1 MAAIVQR
8 RMLIT
13 IFVTLAAFLIAFKP
27 VRLGPFEEF
36 RIELRMR
43 YRFIEPF
50 SQIAKDQPMEQL
62 VKETLEKA
70 KFDKPEFVSV
80 ETVGEHLLV
89 IEDDAAVNTSEAL
102 KRQERINSII
112 RENFPKAQLIEA
124 QREAKGERP
133 IWQIGHIGVFKPSLN
148 LRLGLDLQGG
158 SRIVLQCRRAEFVFE
173 LDKPIDPKQREA
185 ARETITASLEQRGL
199 ENFDVQVEE
208 TGKIVLVRSQ
218 ATPREAESQ
227 VRLIETTLR
236 SLYGGAKE
244 LKERRQFFPLDAGK
258 VNTVR
263 EIVDRR
269 VNRYGVSEPQ
279 VYVEGTDRVVV
290 EMPGVRNPEEA
301 LRLIGEMGELEFR
314 SVPEKYKVE
323 VETSPTGTK
332 ERVIFRNAEGKEVPH
347 YQVYAESTLVVKGME
362 LSPPTVV
369 GYDQF
374 GRPEVHLTFNRNGAR
389 KFADFTRRNVGKHLA
404 IWYDRECI
412 SAPVV
417 QEPILDG
424 RARITGI
431 GSFEEANLLKVILD
445 AGALPVPV
453 SVLWRQSISPT
464 LGTDTIHKSVN
475 AGVLAAIL
483 IAAFMI
489 GYYRLPGL
497 LACFALA
504 IYFLIVL
511 AVMSLQIGDWRPVLT
526 LPGIVG
532 LIVSLGMAVDVN
544 VISLERL
551 KEELRSGRS
560 LRIAVEAAFE
570 RSWTAILDAHVTVLI
585 AAAVLYYFGIGP
597 VKGFATTL
605 TIGTLANLF
614 SAFFSVRGMMEWIV
628 RTPVGERVSW
638 FQTFADIP
646 AVKSLIAV
654 KQSQSPQ

>member
-1 MAAIVQR
+1 MAAVAQR

-13 IFVTLAAFLIAFKP
+13 VLVTLVAFLVAFKP

-36 RIELRMR
+36 RVELKMR
-43 YRFIEPF
+43 YRFAEPISKF
-50 SQIAKDQPMEQL
+50 AKDQPMEQL
-62 VKETLEKA
+62 VRDALEKA

-89 IEDDAAVNTSEAL
+89 IEDDAAASMSEAL
-102 KRQERINSII
+102 RRQEQIDSII
-112 RENFPKAQLIEA
+112 RKRFPTAQLIEA
-124 QREAKGERP
+124 ERQAKGEKPLLQMGR
-133 IWQIGHIGVFKPSLN
+133 IGIFKPTVD

-185 ARETITASLEQRGL
+185 ARETITAALERRGL

-208 TGKIVLVRSQ
+208 TGKIIFIRSQ

-236 SLYGGAKE
+236 SLYGGARE
-244 LKERRQFFPLDAGK
+244 LKERRQFFPLDQTK

-263 EIVDRR
+263 EIVERR
-269 VNRYGVSEPQ
+269 INRYGVSEPQ

-314 SVPEKYKVE
+314 SVPDKYRVE

-332 ERVIFRNAEGKEVPH
+332 ERVIFRDSEGREVPQ
-347 YQVYAESTLVVKGME
+347 YQVYAESTLVVKGTE
-362 LSPPTVV
+362 LSPPTVI

-374 GRPEVHLTFNRNGAR
+374 GRPEVHLTLNREGAR

-445 AGALPVPV
+445 AGALPVPI

-464 LGTDTIHKSVN
+464 LGIDTIHKSIN
-475 AGVLAAIL
+475 AGILAAIL
-483 IAAFMI
+483 IAAFVI

-497 LACFALA
+497 LACVALA
-504 IYFLIVL
+504 IYFLIV
-511 AVMSLQIGDWRPVLT
+511 QDR
-526 LPGIVG
+526 
-532 LIVSLGMAVDVN
+532 
-544 VISLERL
+544 
-551 KEELRSGRS
+551 K
-560 LRIAVEAAFE
+560 
-570 RSWTAILDAHVTVLI
+570 
-585 AAAVLYYFGIGP
+585 
-597 VKGFATTL
+597 
-605 TIGTLANLF
+605 
-614 SAFFSVRGMMEWIV
+614 SVV
-628 RTPVGERVSW
+628 
-638 FQTFADIP
+638 
-646 AVKSLIAV
+646 
-654 KQSQSPQ
+654 

>member
-1 MAAIVQR
+1 MAAVAQR

-13 IFVTLAAFLIAFKP
+13 ALVTLVAFLVAFKP

-36 RIELRMR
+36 RVELKMR
-43 YRFIEPF
+43 YRFAEPISKF
-50 SQIAKDQPMEQL
+50 AKDQPMEQL
-62 VKETLEKA
+62 VRDALEKA
-70 KFDKPEFVSV
+70 KFDKPEFVSI

-89 IEDDAAVNTSEAL
+89 IEDDAAASMSEAL
-102 KRQERINSII
+102 KRQEQIDSIM
-112 RENFPKAQLIEA
+112 RKRFPVAQLIEA
-124 QREAKGERP
+124 ERQAKGEKPLLQMGR
-133 IWQIGHIGVFKPSLN
+133 IGIFKPTVD

-185 ARETITASLEQRGL
+185 ARETITAALERRGL

-208 TGKIVLVRSQ
+208 TGKIVFVRSQ

-244 LKERRQFFPLDAGK
+244 LKERRQFFPLDQTK

-263 EIVDRR
+263 EIVERR

-314 SVPEKYKVE
+314 SVPEKYRVE
-323 VETSPTGTK
+323 FETSPTGAK
-332 ERVIFRNAEGKEVPH
+332 ERVIFRDAEGKEVPQ
-347 YQVYAESTLVVKGME
+347 YQVYAESNLVVKGTE
-362 LSPPTVV
+362 LSPPTVI

-374 GRPEVHLTFNRNGAR
+374 GRPEVHLTFNREGAR

-464 LGTDTIHKSVN
+464 LGIDTIHKSIN
-475 AGVLAAIL
+475 AGILAAIL

-497 LACFALA
+497 LACVALA

-544 VISLERL
+544 VISFERL
-551 KEELRSGRS
+551 KEELRAGRP
-560 LRIAVEAAFE
+560 LRIAVEAAFD

-585 AAAVLYYFGIGP
+585 AAAVLYYFGTGP

-614 SAFFSVRGMMEWIV
+614 SAFFSVRGMMEWVV
-628 RTPVGERVSW
+628 RTRLGERVEL
-638 FQTFADIP
+638 FRTFADIP
-646 AVKSLIAV
+646 AVQKLMTA
-654 KQSQSPQ
+654 QR

>member
-1 MAAIVQR
+1 MAAVAQR

-13 IFVTLAAFLIAFKP
+13 VLVTLVAFLVAFKP

-36 RIELRMR
+36 RVELKMR
-43 YRFIEPF
+43 YRFAEPISKF
-50 SQIAKDQPMEQL
+50 AKDQPMEQL
-62 VKETLEKA
+62 VRDALEKA
-70 KFDKPEFVSV
+70 KFDKPKFVSV

-89 IEDDAAVNTSEAL
+89 IEDDAAASMSEAL
-102 KRQERINSII
+102 KRQERIDSII
-112 RENFPKAQLIEA
+112 RKRFPTAQLIEA
-124 QREAKGERP
+124 ERQAKGEKPLLQMGR
-133 IWQIGHIGVFKPSLN
+133 IGIFKPTVD

-185 ARETITASLEQRGL
+185 ARETITAALERRGL

-208 TGKIVLVRSQ
+208 TGKIIFIRSQ

-236 SLYGGAKE
+236 SLYGGARE
-244 LKERRQFFPLDAGK
+244 LKERRQFFPLDQAK

-263 EIVDRR
+263 EIVERR

-314 SVPEKYKVE
+314 SVPDKYRVE
-323 VETSPTGTK
+323 VKTSPTGTK
-332 ERVIFRNAEGKEVPH
+332 ERVIFRDSEGREVPQ
-347 YQVYAESTLVVKGME
+347 YQVYAESTLVVKGTE
-362 LSPPTVV
+362 LSPPTVI

-374 GRPEVHLTFNRNGAR
+374 GRPEVHLTLNREGAR

-424 RARITGI
+424 RARITEI

-464 LGTDTIHKSVN
+464 LGIDTIHKSIN
-475 AGVLAAIL
+475 AGILAAIL
-483 IAAFMI
+483 IAAFVI

-497 LACFALA
+497 LACVALA

-511 AVMSLQIGDWRPVLT
+511 AVMSLQVGDWRPVLT

-544 VISLERL
+544 VISFERL
-551 KEELRSGRS
+551 KEELRAGRP
-560 LRIAVEAAFE
+560 LRIAVEAAFD

-585 AAAVLYYFGIGP
+585 AAAVLYYFGTGP

-614 SAFFSVRGMMEWIV
+614 SAFFSVRGMMEWVV
-628 RTPVGERVSW
+628 RTRLGERVEL
-638 FQTFADIP
+638 FRTFADIP
-646 AVKSLIAV
+646 AVQRLLTA
-654 KQSQSPQ
+654 QR

>member
-1 MAAIVQR
+1 MAAVAQR

-13 IFVTLAAFLIAFKP
+13 VLVTLVAFLVAFKP

-36 RIELRMR
+36 RVELKMR
-43 YRFIEPF
+43 YRFAEPISKF
-50 SQIAKDQPMEQL
+50 AKDQPMEQL
-62 VKETLEKA
+62 VRDALEKA

-89 IEDDAAVNTSEAL
+89 IEDDAAASMSEAL
-102 KRQERINSII
+102 RRQEQIDSII
-112 RENFPKAQLIEA
+112 RKRFPTAQLIEA
-124 QREAKGERP
+124 ERQAKGEKPLLQMGR
-133 IWQIGHIGVFKPSLN
+133 IGIFKPTVD

-185 ARETITASLEQRGL
+185 ARETITAALERRGL
-199 ENFDVQVEE
+199 ENFDVHVEE
-208 TGKIVLVRSQ
+208 TGKVIFVRSQ
-218 ATPREAESQ
+218 ATAREAESQ

-236 SLYGGAKE
+236 SLYGGARE
-244 LKERRQFFPLDAGK
+244 LKERRQFFPLDQAK

-263 EIVDRR
+263 EIVERR

-314 SVPEKYKVE
+314 SVPDKYRVE

-332 ERVIFRNAEGKEVPH
+332 ERVIFRDSEGREVPQ
-347 YQVYAESTLVVKGME
+347 YQVYAESTLVVKGTE
-362 LSPPTVV
+362 LSPPTVI

-374 GRPEVHLTFNRNGAR
+374 GRPEVHLTLNREGAR

-464 LGTDTIHKSVN
+464 LGIDTIHKSIN
-475 AGVLAAIL
+475 AGILAAIL
-483 IAAFMI
+483 IAAFMM

-497 LACFALA
+497 LACVALA

-544 VISLERL
+544 VISFERL
-551 KEELRSGRS
+551 KEELRAGRP
-560 LRIAVEAAFE
+560 LRIAVEAAFD

-585 AAAVLYYFGIGP
+585 AAAVLYYFGTGP

-614 SAFFSVRGMMEWIV
+614 SAFFSVRGMMEWVV
-628 RTPVGERVSW
+628 RTRLGERVEL
-638 FQTFADIP
+638 FRTFADIP
-646 AVKSLIAV
+646 AVQKLLTA
-654 KQSQSPQ
+654 QR

>member
-1 MAAIVQR
+1 MAAVAQR

-13 IFVTLAAFLIAFKP
+13 VLVTLVAFLVAFKP

-36 RIELRMR
+36 RIELKMR
-43 YRFIEPF
+43 YRFAEPISKF
-50 SQIAKDQPMEQL
+50 AKEQPMEQL
-62 VKETLEKA
+62 VRDALEKA

-89 IEDDAAVNTSEAL
+89 IEDDAAASMSEAL
-102 KRQERINSII
+102 RRQEQIDSII
-112 RENFPKAQLIEA
+112 RKRFPTAQLIEA
-124 QREAKGERP
+124 ERQAKGEKPLLQMGR
-133 IWQIGHIGVFKPSLN
+133 IGIFKPTVD

-185 ARETITASLEQRGL
+185 ARETITAALERRGL

-208 TGKIVLVRSQ
+208 TGKIIFIRSQ

-236 SLYGGAKE
+236 SLYGGARE
-244 LKERRQFFPLDAGK
+244 LKERRQFFPLDQTK

-263 EIVDRR
+263 EIVERR
-269 VNRYGVSEPQ
+269 INRYGVSEPQ

-314 SVPEKYKVE
+314 SVPDKYRVE
-323 VETSPTGTK
+323 VETSPTGMK
-332 ERVIFRNAEGKEVPH
+332 ERVIFRDSEGREVPQ
-347 YQVYAESTLVVKGME
+347 YQVYAESTLVVKGTE
-362 LSPPTVV
+362 LSPPTVI

-374 GRPEVHLTFNRNGAR
+374 GRPEVHLTLNREGAR

-464 LGTDTIHKSVN
+464 LGIDTIHKSIN
-475 AGVLAAIL
+475 AGILAAIL

-497 LACFALA
+497 LACVALA

-544 VISLERL
+544 VISFERL
-551 KEELRSGRS
+551 KEELRAGRP
-560 LRIAVEAAFE
+560 LRIAVEAAFD

-585 AAAVLYYFGIGP
+585 AAAVLYYFGTGP

-614 SAFFSVRGMMEWIV
+614 SAFFSVRGMMEWVV
-628 RTPVGERVSW
+628 RTRLGERVEL
-638 FQTFADIP
+638 FRTFADIP
-646 AVKSLIAV
+646 AVQRLLTA
-654 KQSQSPQ
+654 QR

>member
-1 MAAIVQR
+1 MTAIVQR

-13 IFVTLAAFLIAFKP
+13 LLVGFAAFLVAFKP
-27 VRLGPFEEF
+27 IKLGPFEEF

-43 YRFIEPF
+43 YRFIQPF
-50 SQIAKDQPMEQL
+50 SELAKDQPMEQM
-62 VKETLEKA
+62 VRENLEKA
-70 KFDKPEFVSV
+70 KFDKPEFVSI

-89 IEDDAAVNTSEAL
+89 VEDDAAVTMSEAL
-102 KRQERINSII
+102 KRQAQIDAII
-112 RENFPKAQLIEA
+112 KKHFPKAQLIEA
-124 QREAKGERP
+124 ERQAMGERP
-133 IWQIGHIGVFKPSLN
+133 IWQVGRIGIFKPSLN
-148 LRLGLDLQGG
+148 LRFGLDLQGG
-158 SRIVLQCRRAEFVFE
+158 SRIVLQCRRAEFAFE

-185 ARETITASLEQRGL
+185 ARETITAALERKGL
-199 ENFDVQVEE
+199 ENFDVLVEE
-208 TGKIVLVRSQ
+208 TGKVIFVRSQ
-218 ATPREAESQ
+218 ATAREAESQ

-244 LKERRQFFPLDAGK
+244 LKERRQFFPLDAAK

-263 EIVDRR
+263 EIVERR

-279 VYVEGTDRVVV
+279 VYIEGADRVVV

-314 SVPEKYKVE
+314 SVPDKYRVE
-323 VETSPTGTK
+323 AETTPTGTK
-332 ERVIFRNAEGKEVPH
+332 ERIIFRDAQGKEVPQ
-347 YQVYAESTLVVKGME
+347 YQVYAESTLVVKGTE

-374 GRPEVHLTFNRNGAR
+374 GRPEVHLTLNREGAR

-464 LGTDTIHKSVN
+464 LGIDTIYKSIN
-475 AGVLAAIL
+475 AGILAAIL
-483 IAAFMI
+483 ITAFMI
-489 GYYRLPGL
+489 GYYRLPGV

-544 VISLERL
+544 VISFERL
-551 KEELRSGRS
+551 KEELRAKRP
-560 LRIAVEAAFE
+560 LRTAVELAFD

-585 AAAVLYYFGIGP
+585 AAAVLYYFGTGP

-614 SAFFSVRGMMEWIV
+614 SAFFSVRGMMEWVV
-628 RTPVGERVSW
+628 RTKLGERVSW

-646 AVKSLIAV
+646 AVQRLIAV
-654 KQSQSPQ
+654 QR

>member
-1 MAAIVQR
+1 MAAVAQR

-13 IFVTLAAFLIAFKP
+13 VLVTLATFLVAFKP
-27 VRLGPFEEF
+27 VRFGPFEEF
-36 RIELRMR
+36 RVELKMR
-43 YRFIEPF
+43 YRFVEPI
-50 SQIAKDQPMEQL
+50 SKLAKDQPMEQL
-62 VKETLEKA
+62 VRDALEKA
-70 KFDKPEFVSV
+70 KFEKPKFVSI

-89 IEDDAAVNTSEAL
+89 IEDDAAGSMSEAL
-102 KRQERINSII
+102 KRQEKIDSII
-112 RENFPKAQLIEA
+112 RKHFPSAQLIEA
-124 QREAKGERP
+124 ERQAKGEKP
-133 IWQIGHIGVFKPSLN
+133 LWQIGRIGIFKPAVN

-185 ARETITASLEQRGL
+185 ARETITAALERRGL

-208 TGKIVLVRSQ
+208 TGKIVFVRSQ

-236 SLYGGAKE
+236 SLYGGARE
-244 LKERRQFFPLDAGK
+244 LKERRQFFPLDQAK

-263 EIVDRR
+263 EIVERR

-314 SVPEKYKVE
+314 SVPEKYRVK

-332 ERVIFRNAEGKEVPH
+332 ERVIFRDSEGKEVPQ
-347 YQVYAESTLVVKGME
+347 YQVYAESTLVVKGTE
-362 LSPPTVV
+362 LSPPTVI

-374 GRPEVHLTFNRNGAR
+374 GRPEVHLTFNREGAR

-424 RARITGI
+424 RARITDI

-464 LGTDTIHKSVN
+464 LGIDTIHKSIN
-475 AGVLAAIL
+475 AGILAAIL

-489 GYYRLPGL
+489 GYYRLPGV
-497 LACFALA
+497 LACVALT

-544 VISLERL
+544 VISFERL
-551 KEELRSGRS
+551 KEELRAGRP
-560 LRIAVEAAFE
+560 LRIAVEAAFD

-585 AAAVLYYFGIGP
+585 AAAVLYYFGTGP

-614 SAFFSVRGMMEWIV
+614 SAFFSVRGMMEWVV
-628 RTPVGERVSW
+628 RTRLGERVEL
-638 FQTFADIP
+638 FRTFADVP
-646 AVKSLIAV
+646 AVQKLLTA
-654 KQSQSPQ
+654 QR

>member
-1 MAAIVQR
+1 MAAVAQR

-13 IFVTLAAFLIAFKP
+13 VLVTLVAFLVAFKP

-36 RIELRMR
+36 RVELKMR
-43 YRFIEPF
+43 YRFAEPISKF
-50 SQIAKDQPMEQL
+50 AKDQPMEQL
-62 VKETLEKA
+62 VRDALEKA

-89 IEDDAAVNTSEAL
+89 IEDDAAASMSEAL
-102 KRQERINSII
+102 RRQEQIDSII
-112 RENFPKAQLIEA
+112 RKRFPNAQLIEA
-124 QREAKGERP
+124 ERQAKGEKPLLQMGR
-133 IWQIGHIGVFKPSLN
+133 IGIFKPTVD

-185 ARETITASLEQRGL
+185 ARETITAALERRGL

-208 TGKIVLVRSQ
+208 TGKIIFIRSQ

-236 SLYGGAKE
+236 SLYGGARE
-244 LKERRQFFPLDAGK
+244 LKERRQFFPLDQTK

-263 EIVDRR
+263 EIVERR
-269 VNRYGVSEPQ
+269 INRYGVSEPQ

-314 SVPEKYKVE
+314 SVPDKYRVE

-332 ERVIFRNAEGKEVPH
+332 ERVIFRDSEGREVPQ
-347 YQVYAESTLVVKGME
+347 YQVYAESTLVVKGTE
-362 LSPPTVV
+362 LSPPTVI

-374 GRPEVHLTFNRNGAR
+374 GRPEVHLTLNREGAR

-464 LGTDTIHKSVN
+464 LGIDTIHKSIN
-475 AGVLAAIL
+475 AGILAAIL

-497 LACFALA
+497 LACVALA

-511 AVMSLQIGDWRPVLT
+511 AVMSLQVGDWRPVLT

-544 VISLERL
+544 VISFERL
-551 KEELRSGRS
+551 KEELRAGRP
-560 LRIAVEAAFE
+560 LRIAVEAAFD

-585 AAAVLYYFGIGP
+585 AAAVLYYFGTGP

-614 SAFFSVRGMMEWIV
+614 SAFFSVRGMMEWVV
-628 RTPVGERVSW
+628 RTRLGERVEL
-638 FQTFADIP
+638 FRTFADIP
-646 AVKSLIAV
+646 AVQRLLTA
-654 KQSQSPQ
+654 QR

>member
-1 MAAIVQR
+1 MTAIVQR

-13 IFVTLAAFLIAFKP
+13 VLVGLAAFLVAFKP
-27 VRLGPFEEF
+27 LRLGPFEEF
-36 RIELRMR
+36 RVELRMR
-43 YRFIEPF
+43 YRFVEPF
-50 SQIAKDQPMEQL
+50 SQLAKDKPMEQL
-62 VKETLEKA
+62 VREVLEKA
-70 KFDKPEFVSV
+70 KFDKPEFTSIK
-80 ETVGEHLLV
+80 TVGEHVLV
-89 IEDDAAVNTSEAL
+89 IEDDASTSMSEAL
-102 KRQERINSII
+102 KRQEQINSII
-112 RENFPKAQLIEA
+112 LRNFPKAQLIESER
-124 QREAKGERP
+124 QAKGERP
-133 IWQIGHIGVFKPSLN
+133 IWQIGRIGIFKPSLN
-148 LRLGLDLQGG
+148 LLLGLDLQGG
-158 SRIVLQCRRAEFVFE
+158 SRIVLQCRRAEFAFE

-185 ARETITASLEQRGL
+185 ARETITAALERNGL
-199 ENFDVQVEE
+199 ENFDVLVEE
-208 TGKIVLVRSQ
+208 TGKVVFVRSQ
-218 ATPREAESQ
+218 ATAREAESQ

-236 SLYGGAKE
+236 SLYGGARE
-244 LKERRQFFPLDAGK
+244 LKERRQFFPLDAAK

-263 EIVDRR
+263 EIVERR

-279 VYVEGTDRVVV
+279 VYVEGADRVVV

-314 SVPEKYKVE
+314 SVPEKYRVE

-332 ERVIFRNAEGKEVPH
+332 ERVIFRDSQGREVPQ
-347 YQVYAESTLVVKGME
+347 YQVYAESTLVVKGTE

-374 GRPEVHLTFNRNGAR
+374 GRPEVHLTLNREGAR

-464 LGTDTIHKSVN
+464 LGIDTIHKSIN
-475 AGVLAAIL
+475 AGILAAIL

-489 GYYRLPGL
+489 GYYRLPGV
-497 LACFALA
+497 LACVALV

-544 VISLERL
+544 VISFERL
-551 KEELRSGRS
+551 KEELRAKRP
-560 LRIAVEAAFE
+560 LRTAVELAFD

-585 AAAVLYYFGIGP
+585 AAAVLYYFGTGP
-597 VKGFATTL
+597 VKGFAITL

-628 RTPVGERVSW
+628 RTKLGERTSW

-646 AVKSLIAV
+646 AIQRLITA
-654 KQSQSPQ
+654 QR

>member
-1 MAAIVQR
+1 MAAVAQR

-13 IFVTLAAFLIAFKP
+13 VLVTLVAFLVAFKP

-36 RIELRMR
+36 RVELKMR
-43 YRFIEPF
+43 YRFAEPISKF
-50 SQIAKDQPMEQL
+50 AKDQPMEQL
-62 VKETLEKA
+62 VRDALEKA

-89 IEDDAAVNTSEAL
+89 IEDDAAASMSEAL
-102 KRQERINSII
+102 RRQEQIDSII
-112 RENFPKAQLIEA
+112 RKRFPTAQLIEA
-124 QREAKGERP
+124 ERQAKGEKPLLQMGR
-133 IWQIGHIGVFKPSLN
+133 IGIFKPTVD

-185 ARETITASLEQRGL
+185 ARETITAALERRGL

-208 TGKIVLVRSQ
+208 TGKIIFIRSQ

-236 SLYGGAKE
+236 SLYGGARE
-244 LKERRQFFPLDAGK
+244 LKERRQFFPLDQTK

-263 EIVDRR
+263 EIVERR
-269 VNRYGVSEPQ
+269 INRYGVSEPQ

-314 SVPEKYKVE
+314 SVPDKYRVE

-332 ERVIFRNAEGKEVPH
+332 ERVIFRDSEGREVPQ
-347 YQVYAESTLVVKGME
+347 YQVYAESTLVVKGTE
-362 LSPPTVV
+362 LSPPTVI

-374 GRPEVHLTFNRNGAR
+374 GRPEVHLTLNREGAR

-464 LGTDTIHKSVN
+464 LGIDTIHKSIN
-475 AGVLAAIL
+475 AGILAAIL
-483 IAAFMI
+483 IAAFMM

-497 LACFALA
+497 LACVALA

-544 VISLERL
+544 VISFERL
-551 KEELRSGRS
+551 KEELRAGRP
-560 LRIAVEAAFE
+560 LRIAVEAAFD

-585 AAAVLYYFGIGP
+585 AAAVLYYFGTGP

-614 SAFFSVRGMMEWIV
+614 SAFFSVRGMMEWVV
-628 RTPVGERVSW
+628 RTRLGERVEL
-638 FQTFADIP
+638 FRTFADIP
-646 AVKSLIAV
+646 AFQRLLTA
-654 KQSQSPQ
+654 QR

>member
-1 MAAIVQR
+1 MAAMAQR

-13 IFVTLAAFLIAFKP
+13 VLVTLVAFLVAFKP

-36 RIELRMR
+36 RVELKMR
-43 YRFIEPF
+43 YRFAEPISKF
-50 SQIAKDQPMEQL
+50 AKDQPMEQL
-62 VKETLEKA
+62 VRDALEKA

-89 IEDDAAVNTSEAL
+89 IEDDAAASMSEAL
-102 KRQERINSII
+102 RRQEQIDSII
-112 RENFPKAQLIEA
+112 RKRFPTAQLIEA
-124 QREAKGERP
+124 ERQAKGEKPLLQMGR
-133 IWQIGHIGVFKPSLN
+133 IGIFKPTVD

-185 ARETITASLEQRGL
+185 ARETITAALERRGL

-208 TGKIVLVRSQ
+208 TGKIIFIRSQ

-236 SLYGGAKE
+236 SLYGGARE
-244 LKERRQFFPLDAGK
+244 LKERRQFFPLDQTK

-263 EIVDRR
+263 EIVERR
-269 VNRYGVSEPQ
+269 INRYGVSEPQ

-314 SVPEKYKVE
+314 SVPDKYRVE

-332 ERVIFRNAEGKEVPH
+332 ERVIFRDSEGREVPQ
-347 YQVYAESTLVVKGME
+347 YQVYAESTLVVKGTE
-362 LSPPTVV
+362 LSPPTVI

-374 GRPEVHLTFNRNGAR
+374 GRPEVHLTLNREGAR

-464 LGTDTIHKSVN
+464 LGIDTIHKSIN
-475 AGVLAAIL
+475 AGILAAIL
-483 IAAFMI
+483 IAAFVI

-497 LACFALA
+497 LACVALA

-511 AVMSLQIGDWRPVLT
+511 AVMSLQVGDWRPVLT

-544 VISLERL
+544 VISFERL
-551 KEELRSGRS
+551 KEELRAGRP
-560 LRIAVEAAFE
+560 LRIAVEAAFD

-585 AAAVLYYFGIGP
+585 AAAVLYYFGTGP

-614 SAFFSVRGMMEWIV
+614 SAFFSVRGMMEWVV
-628 RTPVGERVSW
+628 RTRLGERVEL
-638 FQTFADIP
+638 FRTFADIP
-646 AVKSLIAV
+646 AVQRLLTA
-654 KQSQSPQ
+654 QR

>member
-1 MAAIVQR
+1 MTAIVQR

-13 IFVTLAAFLIAFKP
+13 VLVGLAAFLVAFKP
-27 VRLGPFEEF
+27 FRLGPFEEF
-36 RIELRMR
+36 RVELRMR

-50 SQIAKDQPMEQL
+50 SQLAKDKPMEQL
-62 VKETLEKA
+62 IREILEKA
-70 KFDKPEFVSV
+70 KFDKPEFTSIK
-80 ETVGEHLLV
+80 TVGEHVLV
-89 IEDDAAVNTSEAL
+89 IEDDAPTSMSEAL
-102 KRQERINSII
+102 KRQEQINSII
-112 RENFPKAQLIEA
+112 RRNFPKAQLIEGER
-124 QREAKGERP
+124 QAKGERP
-133 IWQIGHIGVFKPSLN
+133 IWQIGRIGIFKPSLN
-148 LRLGLDLQGG
+148 LLLGLDLQGG
-158 SRIVLQCRRAEFVFE
+158 SRIVLQCRRAEFAFE

-185 ARETITASLEQRGL
+185 ARETITAALERNGL
-199 ENFDVQVEE
+199 ENFDVLVEE
-208 TGKIVLVRSQ
+208 TGKVVFVRSQ
-218 ATPREAESQ
+218 ATAREAESQ

-236 SLYGGAKE
+236 SLYGGARE
-244 LKERRQFFPLDAGK
+244 LKERRQFFPLDAAK

-263 EIVDRR
+263 EIVERR

-279 VYVEGTDRVVV
+279 VYVEGADRVVV

-314 SVPEKYKVE
+314 SVPEKYRVD

-332 ERVIFRNAEGKEVPH
+332 ERVIFRDSQGKEVPQ
-347 YQVYAESTLVVKGME
+347 YQVYAESTLVVKGTE

-374 GRPEVHLTFNRNGAR
+374 GRPEVHLTLNREGAR

-464 LGTDTIHKSVN
+464 LGIDTIHKSIN
-475 AGVLAAIL
+475 AGILSAIL

-489 GYYRLPGL
+489 GYYRLPGV
-497 LACFALA
+497 LACVALV

-544 VISLERL
+544 VISFERL
-551 KEELRSGRS
+551 KEELRAKRP
-560 LRIAVEAAFE
+560 LRTAVELAFD

-585 AAAVLYYFGIGP
+585 AAAVLYYFGTGP

-614 SAFFSVRGMMEWIV
+614 SAFFSVRGMMEWVV
-628 RTPVGERVSW
+628 RTKLGERVNR

-646 AVKSLIAV
+646 AIQRLITA
-654 KQSQSPQ
+654 KR

>member
-1 MAAIVQR
+1 MAAVAQR

-13 IFVTLAAFLIAFKP
+13 VLVTLVAFLVAFKP

-36 RIELRMR
+36 RVELKMR
-43 YRFIEPF
+43 YRFAEPISKF
-50 SQIAKDQPMEQL
+50 AKDQPMEQL
-62 VKETLEKA
+62 VRDALEKA
-70 KFDKPEFVSV
+70 KFNKPEFVSV

-89 IEDDAAVNTSEAL
+89 IEDDAAASMSEAL
-102 KRQERINSII
+102 RRQEQIDSII
-112 RENFPKAQLIEA
+112 RKRFPTAQLIEA
-124 QREAKGERP
+124 ERQAKGEKPLLQMGR
-133 IWQIGHIGVFKPSLN
+133 IGIFKPTVD

-185 ARETITASLEQRGL
+185 ARETITAALERRGL
-199 ENFDVQVEE
+199 ENFDVHVEE
-208 TGKIVLVRSQ
+208 TGKVIFARSQ
-218 ATPREAESQ
+218 ATAREAESQ

-236 SLYGGAKE
+236 SLYGGARE
-244 LKERRQFFPLDAGK
+244 LKERRQFFPLDQAK

-263 EIVDRR
+263 EIIERR

-314 SVPEKYKVE
+314 SVPDKYRVE

-332 ERVIFRNAEGKEVPH
+332 ERVIFRDSEGREVPQ
-347 YQVYAESTLVVKGME
+347 YQVYAESTLVVKGTE
-362 LSPPTVV
+362 LSPPTVI

-374 GRPEVHLTFNRNGAR
+374 GRPEVHLTLNREGAR

-464 LGTDTIHKSVN
+464 LGIDTIHKSIN
-475 AGVLAAIL
+475 AGILAAIL

-497 LACFALA
+497 LACVALA

-511 AVMSLQIGDWRPVLT
+511 AVMSLQVGDWRPVLT

-544 VISLERL
+544 VISFERL
-551 KEELRSGRS
+551 KEELRAGRP
-560 LRIAVEAAFE
+560 LRIAVEAAFD

-585 AAAVLYYFGIGP
+585 AAAVLYYFGTGP

-614 SAFFSVRGMMEWIV
+614 SAFFSVRGMMEWVV
-628 RTPVGERVSW
+628 RTRLGERMEL
-638 FQTFADIP
+638 FRTFADIP
-646 AVKSLIAV
+646 AVQRLLTA
-654 KQSQSPQ
+654 QR

>member
-1 MAAIVQR
+1 MAAVAQR

-13 IFVTLAAFLIAFKP
+13 VLVTLVAFLVAFKP

-36 RIELRMR
+36 RVELKMR
-43 YRFIEPF
+43 YRFAEPISKF
-50 SQIAKDQPMEQL
+50 AKDQPMEQL
-62 VKETLEKA
+62 VRDALEKA

-89 IEDDAAVNTSEAL
+89 IEDDAAASMSDAL
-102 KRQERINSII
+102 RRQEQIDSII
-112 RENFPKAQLIEA
+112 RKRFPTAQLIEA
-124 QREAKGERP
+124 ERQAKGEKPLLQMGR
-133 IWQIGHIGVFKPSLN
+133 IGIFKPTVD

-185 ARETITASLEQRGL
+185 ARETITAALERRGL

-208 TGKIVLVRSQ
+208 TGKIIFIRSQ

-236 SLYGGAKE
+236 SLYGGARE
-244 LKERRQFFPLDAGK
+244 LKERRQFFPLDQTK

-263 EIVDRR
+263 EIVERR
-269 VNRYGVSEPQ
+269 INRYGVSEPQ

-314 SVPEKYKVE
+314 SVPDKYRVE

-332 ERVIFRNAEGKEVPH
+332 ERVIFRDSEGREVPQ
-347 YQVYAESTLVVKGME
+347 YQVYAESTLVVKGTE
-362 LSPPTVV
+362 LSPPTVI

-374 GRPEVHLTFNRNGAR
+374 GRPEVHLTLNHEGAR

-464 LGTDTIHKSVN
+464 LGIDTIHKSIN
-475 AGVLAAIL
+475 AGILAAIL

-497 LACFALA
+497 LACVALA

-544 VISLERL
+544 VISYERL
-551 KEELRSGRS
+551 KEELRAGRP
-560 LRIAVEAAFE
+560 LRIAVEAAFD

-585 AAAVLYYFGIGP
+585 AAAVLYYFGTGP

-614 SAFFSVRGMMEWIV
+614 SAFFSVRGMMEWVV
-628 RTPVGERVSW
+628 RTRLGERVEL
-638 FQTFADIP
+638 FRTFADIP
-646 AVKSLIAV
+646 AVQRLLTA
-654 KQSQSPQ
+654 QR